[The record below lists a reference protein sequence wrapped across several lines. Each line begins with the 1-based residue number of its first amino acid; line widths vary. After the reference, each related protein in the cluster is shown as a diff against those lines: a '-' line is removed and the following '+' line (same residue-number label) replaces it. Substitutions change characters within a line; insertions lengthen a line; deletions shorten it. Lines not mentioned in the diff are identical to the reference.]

1 MKHIFTAMAVAHE
14 PQRLT
19 SAGERAAIRADALT
33 VGVALLAVY
42 SLGIALVMA
51 AAPHAFF
58 TGIGPFGPR
67 NDHYIRDTAT
77 FSAAIGV
84 GLAISLGRRSW
95 RVPMLA
101 IATVQFA
108 LHSVN
113 HLLDITDAHPAWVGY
128 FDFFALAAATLQLA
142 GLTWVALAMARA
154 PGVRHDP
161 EGGPPCSDSQRLC
174 SPASHSLRA

>member
-1 MKHIFTAMAVAHE
+1 MAVAHG

-33 VGVALLAVY
+33 VGIALLAVY

-84 GLAISLGRRSW
+84 GLVIALGRPGW
-95 RVPMLA
+95 RVPMLSITA
-101 IATVQFA
+101 VQFA
-108 LHSVN
+108 LHTIN
-113 HLLDITDAHPAWVGY
+113 HLVDIDTAHPAWKGY
-128 FDFFALAAATLQLA
+128 FDFASLAVSTFLVAGLAWLALADTP
-142 GLTWVALAMARA
+142 ARA
-154 PGVRHDP
+154 
-161 EGGPPCSDSQRLC
+161 GGQKRRP
-174 SPASHSLRA
+174 